1 MFGIEPIAAVRLMCS
16 NRQTS
21 GLGKILVKDSTDS
34 VPAPH
39 GDKLK
44 LILQRNTGLLGIV
57 QCLQVVVTKQ
67 DNRTGPIQRDSI
79 AEKVFSI
86 SATTWPRLKPYLS
99 TNELIISL

>member
-44 LILQRNTGLLGIV
+44 LMLKRNTGLLGIV
-57 QCLQVVVTKQ
+57 QSLQVVVTKQ
-67 DNRTGPIQRDSI
+67 DNRTGPIPARQHRR
-79 AEKVFSI
+79 KGLLNLGHNLT
-86 SATTWPRLKPYLS
+86 SAQAIFIDK
-99 TNELIISL
+99 